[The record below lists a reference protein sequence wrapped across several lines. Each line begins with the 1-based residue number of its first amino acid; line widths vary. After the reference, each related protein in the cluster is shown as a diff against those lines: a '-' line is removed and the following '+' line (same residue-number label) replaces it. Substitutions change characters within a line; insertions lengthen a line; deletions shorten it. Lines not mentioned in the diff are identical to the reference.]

1 MILRR
6 ITEAFR
12 RQDWFTVAI
21 ETLIVVLG
29 VFLGLQV
36 NNWNEARATEARKA
50 EIVAALVTD
59 LKDATY
65 VMEQA
70 AIPAI
75 DAGLADW
82 EAAFQRGETPAPYY
96 FRMDGSDIP
105 PNTWSVLQQMD
116 IIGLFDPV
124 TIFDLNMYYS
134 EMDGVGRKYIR
145 YVTFVEDDILPYE
158 PGNPGYFYT
167 DDGAALKPQFR
178 ASMDRLREWRG
189 EMSRLGRWANCLADR
204 LDAGTHP
211 EMSCLRADPSI
222 SAESL
227 LALPQPEP
235 PHDP

>member
-1 MILRR
+1 M
-6 ITEAFR
+6 
-12 RQDWFTVAI
+12 
-21 ETLIVVLG
+21 
-29 VFLGLQV
+29 
-36 NNWNEARATEARKA
+36 
-50 EIVAALVTD
+50 VTGSNRH
-59 LKDATY
+59 

-145 YVTFVEDDILPYE
+145 SGLRRP
-158 PGNPGYFYT
+158 
-167 DDGAALKPQFR
+167 ALR
-178 ASMDRLREWRG
+178 S
-189 EMSRLGRWANCLADR
+189 
-204 LDAGTHP
+204 
-211 EMSCLRADPSI
+211 SC
-222 SAESL
+222 
-227 LALPQPEP
+227 
-235 PHDP
+235 